1 MNEDKTKSGLVSIIG
16 RSNVGKS
23 TLLNHLIEQKVSIT
37 SRKPQTTRFRVLGI
51 KTKGLCQAVIIDTPG
66 YHRGQKRALNKY
78 MNRVALSAMTG
89 IDILLFVVEAL
100 KWKEED
106 QFLLQKILKG
116 LNKVIL
122 VINKIDKLKQK
133 ERLLPY
139 IDQLT
144 DKHDFMDIIPISA
157 LKGNN
162 IKRLEKSILTNLPT
176 AEYLYPEEQT
186 TDMTE
191 KFLISETIREKCI
204 ARVGQEIPYRIA
216 VTIDQFEEKDSIL
229 LISAIVYVEKKSQ
242 KGILIGLGGKNLKSI
257 GTSSRKELERIFQ
270 KKVMLKLWVKVKK
283 NWTDNETIMQ
293 SMGYRIE

>member
-23 TLLNHLIEQKVSIT
+23 TLLNHLIEHKVSIT

-78 MNRVALSAMTG
+78 MNKVALSAMTG

-133 ERLLPY
+133 DRLLPY

-157 LKGNN
+157 LKGKN
-162 IKRLEKSILTNLPT
+162 IKRLEKLILTNLPT
-176 AEYLYPEEQT
+176 AKHLYPEEQT

-204 ARVGQEIPYRIA
+204 ARVGQEIPYRIT
-216 VTIDQFEEKDSIL
+216 VTIDQFEEKDLIL
-229 LISAIVYVEKKSQ
+229 FINATLYVEKNSQ

>member
-23 TLLNHLIEQKVSIT
+23 TLLNHLIEHKVSIT

-106 QFLLQKILKG
+106 QFLLQKIFKG

-133 ERLLPY
+133 DRLLPY

-157 LKGNN
+157 LKGKN
-162 IKRLEKSILTNLPT
+162 IKRLEKLILTNLPT
-176 AEYLYPEEQT
+176 AKHLYPEEQT

-204 ARVGQEIPYRIA
+204 ARVGQEIPYRIT
-216 VTIDQFEEKDSIL
+216 VTIDQFEEKDLIV

-257 GTSSRKELERIFQ
+257 GTSSRKELERTFQ

-283 NWTDNETIMQ
+283 NWTDNETIMK

>member
-16 RSNVGKS
+16 RTNVGKS

-66 YHRGQKRALNKY
+66 YHRGHKRALNKY
-78 MNRVALSAMTG
+78 MNKVALSAMTG

-100 KWKEED
+100 KWQEED

-133 ERLLPY
+133 DRLLPY

-204 ARVGQEIPYRIA
+204 ARVGQEIPYRIT
-216 VTIDQFEEKDSIL
+216 VTIDQFEEKGLIL
-229 LISAIVYVEKKSQ
+229 FISATLYVEKKSQ